1 LEAATKPRLGRGFF
15 LPARFRRVSSK
26 FARLAYNARFRER
39 TQMRLLAWLVK
50 LGFFLLVLW
59 FALKNTTPVP
69 VRFSADF
76 VWNNVPLIVVMLVCV
91 AIGAL
96 LGALALALPIYRM
109 RREVSRLRSAVTSAP
124 TAEAAAERMASAARQ
139 SGAVA
144 ELGAGDRG

>member
-1 LEAATKPRLGRGFF
+1 MKLLG
-15 LPARFRRVSSK
+15 
-26 FARLAYNARFRER
+26 
-39 TQMRLLAWLVK
+39 WIVK

-76 VWNNVPLIVVMLVCV
+76 ALDGVPLIVVILVST

-109 RREVSRLRSAVTSAP
+109 RREVARLRDAVPLQP
-124 TAEAAAERMASAARQ
+124 TPEAAAERMANAARQ

>member
-1 LEAATKPRLGRGFF
+1 MK
-15 LPARFRRVSSK
+15 
-26 FARLAYNARFRER
+26 
-39 TQMRLLAWLVK
+39 LLAWVVK

-76 VWNNVPLIVVMLVCV
+76 MLERVPLIVVMLICV

-96 LGALALALPIYRM
+96 LGALALALPIYKV
-109 RREVSRLRSAVTSAP
+109 RREVMRLRATTTVAP
-124 TAEAAAERMASAARQ
+124 APEILAERGLSAARQ

-144 ELGAGDRG
+144 ELGAGDRA

>member
-1 LEAATKPRLGRGFF
+1 MK
-15 LPARFRRVSSK
+15 
-26 FARLAYNARFRER
+26 
-39 TQMRLLAWLVK
+39 LLAWLVK

-76 VWNNVPLIVVMLVCV
+76 NLERVPLIVVMLFCV

-96 LGALALALPIYRM
+96 LGALALALPTYRM
-109 RREVSRLRSAVTSAP
+109 RREVTRLRTAP
-124 TAEAAAERMASAARQ
+124 APVAEPEVIAERGLSAARQ

-144 ELGAGDRG
+144 ELGGGDRR

>member
-1 LEAATKPRLGRGFF
+1 
-15 LPARFRRVSSK
+15 
-26 FARLAYNARFRER
+26 
-39 TQMRLLAWLVK
+39 MRLLAWLVK

-76 VWNNVPLIVVMLVCV
+76 VLEGVPLIVVMLLCV
-91 AIGAL
+91 ALGAL

-109 RREVSRLRSAVTSAP
+109 RREVTRVRATTAVRPAP
-124 TAEAAAERMASAARQ
+124 PEAMAERDLSAARQ